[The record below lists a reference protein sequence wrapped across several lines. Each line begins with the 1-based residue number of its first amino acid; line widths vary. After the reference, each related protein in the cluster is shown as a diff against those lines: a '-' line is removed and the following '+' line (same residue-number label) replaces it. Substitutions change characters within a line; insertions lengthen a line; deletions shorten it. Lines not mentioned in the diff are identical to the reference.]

1 MAGYVEY
8 MEAGVPSPSGPTIG
22 VGQLLRT
29 WRRRRKLSQLDLAL
43 IAGTSTRHL
52 SCVETGRSRPS
63 RAMVLRLAEYLD
75 VPLQERNNLLLA
87 AGYAPVFQGS
97 SLDSD
102 QMMMVRAALN
112 ALLAGHEPYPATVI
126 DQNWDVVESN
136 RAMSVLLASVPA
148 HLTDPGA
155 NVMRLIL
162 HPDGLASQCLNFPD
176 VRAHAIGRLLHQVTA
191 TGNADLRALYEEV
204 SAYSLP
210 SGEAALPVPPPDPA
224 SAGVVVPLRIRTPFG
239 VMSMFSMIATVGAPA
254 DITLSDLAVESF
266 HPLDE
271 STAQILRRLAESA

>member
-1 MAGYVEY
+1 
-8 MEAGVPSPSGPTIG
+8 MEAGVPSPPAPATR

-43 IAGTSTRHL
+43 MAGTSTRHL

-75 VPLQERNNLLLA
+75 VPLRERNNLLLA

-102 QMMMVRAALN
+102 QMAMVRAALN
-112 ALLAGHEPYPATVI
+112 ALLAGHEPYPAAVI
-126 DQNWDVVESN
+126 DHNWDVVESN
-136 RAMSVLLASVPA
+136 RPMSVLLASVPA
-148 HLTDPGA
+148 HLTDSGA

-176 VRAHAIGRLLHQVTA
+176 VRAHAIGRLLHQVTV
-191 TGNADLRALYEEV
+191 TGHAGLRALYEEV
-204 SAYSLP
+204 SAYPLP
-210 SGEAALPVPPPDPA
+210 GGGAAPPVPQPDPA
-224 SAGVVVPLRIRTPFG
+224 VAGVVVPLRIRTPFG
-239 VMSMFSMIATVGAPA
+239 DMSMFSMIATVGAPA
-254 DITLSDLAVESF
+254 DVTLSELAVESF
-266 HPLDE
+266 YPLDE
-271 STAQILRRLAESA
+271 PTAQILRRLAESA